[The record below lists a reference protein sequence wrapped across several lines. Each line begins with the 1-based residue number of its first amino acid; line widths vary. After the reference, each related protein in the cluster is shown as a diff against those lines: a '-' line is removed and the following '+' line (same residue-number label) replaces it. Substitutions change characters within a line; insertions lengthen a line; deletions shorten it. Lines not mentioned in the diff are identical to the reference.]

1 MYTETGTRLSVPSCA
16 ATRICKVPARRKA
29 SKGAMGRA
37 GWGRAELGICGRL
50 T

>member
-1 MYTETGTRLSVPSCA
+1 MYAESGTRLSVPSCA
-16 ATRICKVPARRKA
+16 ATGICKAARGKARK
-29 SKGAMGRA
+29 KAMGRA